1 MGSSSSQPEPQSSF
15 FSMSTPEADLEH
27 QSLQTQMQRQHRQP
41 AMSGCCTGG
50 RKAHKEAVNS
60 NASRLHIAADSSV
73 AATHVGI
80 LALFFSAFV
89 VTGCTCFFFVSCFGV
104 PRLTQ

>member
-60 NASRLHIAADSSV
+60 NAYSV
-73 AATHVGI
+73 EYT
-80 LALFFSAFV
+80 
-89 VTGCTCFFFVSCFGV
+89 TEQSCFGPKTV
-104 PRLTQ
+104 PVVKKQNGGGCIQC